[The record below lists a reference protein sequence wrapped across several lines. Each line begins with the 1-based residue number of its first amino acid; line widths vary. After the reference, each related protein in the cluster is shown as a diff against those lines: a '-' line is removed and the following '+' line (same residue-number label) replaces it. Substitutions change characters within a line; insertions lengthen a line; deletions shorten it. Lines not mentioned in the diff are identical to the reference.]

1 MKRRIFL
8 GATAGLLAA
17 PWAARAQAVPKGGYG
32 VGVTGLPALPADF
45 HAFPYVNAD
54 APKGGAVTFS
64 QIGGFDS
71 FNPVH
76 HPRNASCRCELR
88 VGHAHAAVR

>member
-8 GATAGLLAA
+8 GATAGLMTA
-17 PWAARAQAVPKGGYG
+17 PWMARAQAVPKGGYG

-45 HAFPYVNAD
+45 QSFPYVNAN

-64 QIGGFDS
+64 QVGGFDS
-71 FNPVH
+71 FNPFIIRGT
-76 HPRNASCRCELR
+76 PAT
-88 VGHAHAAVR
+88 AA